1 MAVNKPIQFK
11 RSNIAG
17 KVPTVS
23 QLLAGELALNT
34 ADKVFYT
41 KDTTGAIVRMSPD
54 IVAPLSLT
62 YAKTDAHVLKLS
74 GTADTGNIGNIA
86 TKKAVL
92 YATAPADVKVGANYA
107 DPRTRVLQDI
117 VMVET
122 DPAVTTEQVSDSI
135 RALSVYGIGK
145 SSKKENTAYITEAGS
160 IYSNHMTIGKSK
172 TYDTQHTGESS
183 LSINMSK
190 ERPQQSAINI
200 EAFSDTNT
208 SRVLSINEGFTVTAG
223 QLITSGTAPTS
234 SGFDPKDPTAPT
246 YNQKWNLY
254 ETPQEFVKMYSHLEN
269 AAIYGLT
276 GTGEVYFTGA
286 VVSGEA
292 GVGVNNGTV
301 ITWTKANVEGVEE
314 LFVSSG
320 TTFARTFDGKWFAS
334 GRVQAGA
341 IGSEGSNTPST
352 TFRQLFGL
360 PANAMAVYYGNG
372 GNGSD
377 YSFVV
382 TTDGT
387 LYVRG
392 YNSNG
397 QLLTGNG
404 TNYPSNWAVH
414 PNPAFK
420 NPKYIYTASNGT
432 YLLTS
437 TNELWVGGYAGNY
450 GHLGAPADT
459 SSSYIMTPVK
469 ISFSSPVKQ
478 LLPGY
483 ITGRVVLENGD
494 LMVCGGG
501 SYGFH
506 GIGDSTIRTWTKSLE
521 GVDRIYGYSFM
532 LAVKTDGTRWFV
544 GNQSLVGDK
553 KTGDIRTWIQANTIP
568 YAPSYTI
575 TRTVMYAKGGVSSRA
590 VHAST
595 AVSGGATVKI
605 TVPSPTDMTGPATM
619 WNTMMIHNGSQAAPI
634 FRIDGLGNVEST
646 GTFKVRGQEVY
657 HPGNPMHLADL
668 NARAKNDNVFI
679 SNESTTP
686 LVVGR
691 TVGTADKEHIAI
703 SVEDTVS
710 RIVHNND
717 EIAAAMIFTIKNI
730 DTEVGPGRGDGTKA
744 SVHDLV
750 FEGSNMGSKL
760 SLDGNEVY
768 HKGNLTLPD
777 TSDMLSTTKGGYIQ
791 GTLGLGLGISDPK
804 QPVWHQMNIA
814 RPLDATQLDSGIVR
828 IESGDDIEFSG
839 INQSLFKIISKSTKV
854 KNAISVHQDY
864 NVSNARTFNVNTDGY
879 MFARN
884 VNTLGITLNGV
895 QGGVALGTNTSTAG
909 QEWFWMA
916 PYIKGTD
923 GTTAADF
930 GKELGYQ
937 VAPNTWY
944 CEPKFTISD
953 DLLVGCADSTRPKFA
968 GFVNHRVSIAA
979 GDAQNGVIIKTSHS
993 SPSNLTLFHD
1003 GTVPMTGTL
1012 LRMIAEGSKSP
1023 AAGALA
1029 LYSNATSTN
1038 QGTPS
1043 FQLMMNG
1050 NITSSGHLQLSDVG
1064 FAAPVQDKLRVQSS
1078 DKVWS
1083 GVFLNQK
1090 LGIRD
1095 STNYSKN
1102 GNGLLVGTV
1111 SDMDRLFMGIRYKNG
1126 TTNEWD
1132 ENINIFGNGNIASKG
1147 EMSLAGRLAINSIL
1161 SNVAPKTGATNQ
1173 GTGMVFEPGNADLCT
1188 LRFDSD
1194 RFRIWAPNEGGTEQG
1209 SPILQ
1214 LNRLTGNS
1222 YVKEMLYA
1230 QGMVTPI
1237 AGPTVGGWSRGHV
1250 VKDRTNIGDD
1260 SWSSDIR
1267 AMSGFTGTNATTTS
1281 FFVGFGNGG
1290 WNTAD
1295 PASAMH
1301 VFPTGSVQT
1310 KNGVYGALSDE
1321 RLKKNVQPASPK
1333 LADLLNVNVVNY
1345 VMKNDITETK
1355 QLGVIAQ
1362 ELEHIFPSM
1371 VETNAD
1377 GIKSVK
1383 YSIFTPM
1390 LIKGVQELHALTSN
1404 QEQEIAQ
1411 LRAEIQRL
1419 KDVDTQLKK
1428 AVDDIEMFKRQIL
1441 ARLDSM

>member
-41 KDTTGAIVRMSPD
+41 KDATGAIVRMSPD

-74 GTADTGNIGNIA
+74 GTADTGNIGNIVS
-86 TKKAVL
+86 KKAVL
-92 YATAPADVKVGANYA
+92 YASAPADVKVGANYA

-122 DPAVTTEQVSDSI
+122 DPAVTSADVSDSI

-145 SSKKENTAYITEAGS
+145 SDEKENTAYITAAGS
-160 IYSNHMTIGKSK
+160 LYSNHVTIGKSK
-172 TYDTQHTGESS
+172 VYDTQHTSGSS

-190 ERPQQSAINI
+190 EKPQQSAINI
-200 EAFSDTNT
+200 EAYSDTNT
-208 SRVLSINEGFTVTAG
+208 SRVISINEGFTSTSG
-223 QLITSGTAPTS
+223 QLITSGVAPTS
-234 SGFDPKDPTAPT
+234 SGMVNTDPNAAK
-246 YNQKWNLY
+246 YNAAWNLY
-254 ETPQEFVKMYSHLEN
+254 ETPQEFIKMYSHTEN
-269 AAIYGLT
+269 AAMFGVT
-276 GTGEVYFTGA
+276 ATGEVYYTGS

-292 GVGVNNGTV
+292 GTGVTNGV
-301 ITWTKANVEGVEE
+301 VSLWTKANVDGVDE
-314 LFVSSG
+314 LFTSYG
-320 TTFARTFDGKWFAS
+320 TTFARTYDGKWYVS
-334 GRVQAGA
+334 GRAQASVLGA
-341 IGSEGSNTPST
+341 EGSNTPST
-352 TFRQLFGL
+352 TFRQIFSL
-360 PANAMAVYYGNG
+360 PANTKSIYYGYG

-377 YSFVV
+377 YAFVI
-382 TTDGT
+382 TEDGT
-387 LYVRG
+387 LYIRG
-392 YNSNG
+392 SNSNG
-397 QLLTGNG
+397 HLLTGVMNQSFNAW
-404 TNYPSNWAVH
+404 TVH
-414 PNPAFK
+414 PNATFK
-420 NPKYIYTASNGT
+420 NPKEIYTTSNST
-432 YLLTS
+432 YLVSS
-437 TNELWVGGYAGNY
+437 TGDLWVGGYVGNSY
-450 GHLGAPADT
+450 YLGANPDT
-459 SSSYIMTPVK
+459 SSSYIVTPVK
-469 ISFSSPVKQ
+469 IPFISPVKQ

-483 ITGRVVLENGD
+483 VTGRVVLENGD
-494 LMVCGGG
+494 LMACGDGN
-501 SYGFH
+501 YGTH
-506 GIGDSTIRTWTKSLE
+506 GISSSTVRTWTKSLE
-521 GVDRIYGYSFM
+521 GVDRIYGHRYL

-544 GNQSLVGDK
+544 GQQSLVGDK
-553 KTGDIRTWIQANTIP
+553 KTGIIKTWISANTIP
-568 YAPSYTI
+568 TSSSYAMTQ
-575 TRTVMYAKGGVSSRA
+575 TVIYARGGVSSRA

-595 AVSGGATVKI
+595 AVSGGATIKVTI
-605 TVPSPTDMTGPATM
+605 PSPNDMTGDATM
-619 WNTMMIHNGSQAAPI
+619 WNTMMIHNGGQPAPI

-854 KNAISVHQDY
+854 KNAISVHKDY

-1090 LGIRD
+1090 LGTRD

-1102 GNGLLVGTV
+1102 GNGILVGTV

-1362 ELEHIFPSM
+1362 EVETIFPNM
-1371 VETNAD
+1371 VESNAD
-1377 GIKSVK
+1377 GIKTVK
-1383 YSIFTPM
+1383 YSVFTPM
-1390 LIKGVQELHALTSN
+1390 LIKATQELHALSEAQN
-1404 QEQEIAQ
+1404 Q
-1411 LRAEIQRL
+1411 RIQTLEEEVR
-1419 KDVDTQLKK
+1419 QLKN
-1428 AVDDIEMFKRQIL
+1428 AVGEMEEFKKQIL
-1441 ARLDSM
+1441 AHLDAK